1 MGAFEFNEDD
11 DYPDFISKAAEKVS
25 QNPDNSKAIIMGGS
39 GQGEAM
45 VCNRFSGIRAAVF
58 YGPAIPKIEGEFAGT
73 NATQDPFEIVRLER
87 EHNNA
92 NILSLGTAFLSEE
105 DAQHAVSLFL
115 ETSFSGGRHKRRIA
129 MF

>member
-1 MGAFEFNEDD
+1 MAED
-11 DYPDFISKAAEKVS
+11 DYPVFMKLAAQAVL
-25 QNPDNSKAIIMGGS
+25 DNEGSFGIVCGRS